1 MSADCAE
8 PARPRPYTVGL
19 TGGIASGKT
28 TVANLFAARG
38 AVVIDTDQIA
48 RDVVEPGWPALAQI
62 VATFGGGVLDP
73 AGRLDRRR
81 LRQIVF
87 ADPVRRH
94 QLESILHPAIRAE
107 LAARAAAAVGPYQ
120 IHVIP
125 LLVEG
130 GRREGLDRVL
140 VVDCDPG
147 QQLARLL
154 SRDAETVEQAKAI
167 IAAQVD
173 RQRRIEAADDVIRN
187 DGSPEDLAR
196 RVDELHGHY
205 LDLASRNR
213 RTAT

>member
-1 MSADCAE
+1 MSVGCAE
-8 PARPRPYTVGL
+8 VSRPRPFTVGL

-48 RDVVEPGWPALAQI
+48 RDVVEPGRPALVQI
-62 VATFGGGVLDP
+62 VAAFGARVLDP
-73 AGRLDRRR
+73 SGRLDRRC

-87 ADPVRRH
+87 ADPALRR

-125 LLVEG
+125 LLVES

-140 VVDCDPG
+140 VVDCDPR
-147 QQLARLL
+147 QQLERLL
-154 SRDAETVEQAKAI
+154 SRDAETVEQAEAI

-173 RQRRIEAADDVIRN
+173 RQRRLEAADDVIRN
-187 DGSPEDLAR
+187 DGSADDLAQRIDELHRCYLELAR
-196 RVDELHGHY
+196 R
-205 LDLASRNR
+205 NR
-213 RTAT
+213 

>member
-1 MSADCAE
+1 VSAGCAE

-48 RDVVEPGWPALAQI
+48 RDVVEPGSPALAQI
-62 VATFGGGVLDP
+62 VAAFGAGVLDP

-87 ADPVRRH
+87 ADPARRR

-140 VVDCDPG
+140 VVDCDPA

-154 SRDAETVEQAKAI
+154 SRDAETVAQAEAI
-167 IAAQVD
+167 IATQAD

-187 DGSPEDLAR
+187 DGRPEDLAR
-196 RVDELHGHY
+196 RVGELHRLY
-205 LDLASRNR
+205 LDLAGRNR
-213 RTAT
+213 